1 MHCFAFTP
9 VENATDAEW
18 QAFFK
23 ATDALPGKIP
33 GLTKVWY
40 GKLRGPLSQYSV
52 DAEGRKKLA
61 GGAKSATAEVSRAV
75 RSWGVCMEMNGAA
88 TLKAYTA
95 NPAHKQ
101 WGAAYEKV
109 RVEGTT
115 TFDILKALRRRPL
128 FHQSH
133 RNQSCQKCFPW
144 RLSASS
150 LLRLCLSC

>member
-1 MHCFAFTP
+1 MRDVRIPCMRLSIYFAGIVLLAGALSAGEKKLMHCFAFTP
-9 VENATDAEW
+9 IETASDADW
-18 QAFFK
+18 QSFFK
-23 ATDALPGKIP
+23 ATDALPGKVP

-52 DAEGRKKLA
+52 DAESRKKLV

-75 RSWGVCMEMNGAA
+75 RSWGVCMEMNDAA

-101 WGAAYEKV
+101 WEAAYEKV

-115 TFDILKALRRRPL
+115 TFDILG
-128 FHQSH
+128 Q
-133 RNQSCQKCFPW
+133 
-144 RLSASS
+144 
-150 LLRLCLSC
+150 